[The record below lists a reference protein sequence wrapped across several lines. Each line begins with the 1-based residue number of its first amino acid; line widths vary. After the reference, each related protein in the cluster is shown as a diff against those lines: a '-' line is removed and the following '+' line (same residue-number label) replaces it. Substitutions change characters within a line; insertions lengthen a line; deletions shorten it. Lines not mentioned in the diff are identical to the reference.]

1 MIWKEVRDSYPEKW
15 LVIEAISAR
24 TKDNKRIVEELT
36 VINSFD
42 DSNEA
47 LKEYIQLHK
56 KYPEKEMYVVHT
68 SRIELDIE
76 ELTWSGVRT
85 SR

>member
-1 MIWKEVRDSYPEKW
+1 MKWKEVRESYPEKW
-15 LVIEAISAR
+15 LLIEAISAR
-24 TKDNKRIVEELT
+24 TEDNKRIVEELT

-42 DSNEA
+42 DNNEA

-56 KYPEKEMYVVHT
+56 TYPEKEMYVVHT

-76 ELTWSGVRT
+76 ELTWTGVRT
-85 SR
+85 AR